1 MDEDK
6 DEETVEHLRCHIS
19 KLENFFFCLFNKT
32 FFNLFTVVV
41 IVKQINT

>member
-19 KLENFFFCLFNKT
+19 KLENFFFVFLTKRSLIF
-32 FFNLFTVVV
+32 LLLLS
-41 IVKQINT
+41 